1 MPTEEFSASDGDRL
15 ARLESSNES
24 LANRITELAEIV
36 EAMRKDQGVISDKLS
51 LIGRWDA
58 KTILSMFGLVLTPV
72 AAMWGLAIAPIQQE
86 LLIHRTYQ
94 ERLDGRASTNAHEIA
109 QINEKFVEI
118 ETQFR
123 QGIEHQN
130 IAYDAIEGRLAEVW
144 EAEFKREMSRKTQ
157 FPGVGHERR

>member
-1 MPTEEFSASDGDRL
+1 MPIQEVVASDGDRL
-15 ARLESSNES
+15 ARLESSNEA
-24 LANRITELAEIV
+24 LTNRITELAEIV
-36 EAMRKDQGVISDKLS
+36 EAMRKDQAVISDKLS

-72 AAMWGLAIAPIQQE
+72 AAMWALAIAPIQQE

-94 ERLDGRASTNAHEIA
+94 ERLDTRANENQHAIT
-109 QINEKFVEI
+109 QINEKFVEV

-123 QGIEHQN
+123 QGVEHQN
-130 IAYDAIEGRLAEVW
+130 ISYDVLEGRVAELW
-144 EAEFKREMSRKTQ
+144 EAEFKREMARKTQ

>member
-1 MPTEEFSASDGDRL
+1 MPTQELVLDDSDRL
-15 ARLESSNES
+15 ARLESSHEA
-24 LANRITELAEIV
+24 LASRISDLSEIV
-36 EAMRKDQGVISDKLS
+36 EAMRKDQNAISDKLS

-72 AAMWGLAIAPIQQE
+72 VAMWGLAIAPIKQE
-86 LLIHRTYQ
+86 LFIHRTYQ
-94 ERLDGRASTNAHEIA
+94 ERLDGRASTNAYEIS

-130 IAYDAIEGRLAEVW
+130 ISYEVLEGRVAELW
-144 EAEFKREMSRKTQ
+144 SAEFKRDMSRKSQ
-157 FPGVGHERR
+157 FPGMGHERR